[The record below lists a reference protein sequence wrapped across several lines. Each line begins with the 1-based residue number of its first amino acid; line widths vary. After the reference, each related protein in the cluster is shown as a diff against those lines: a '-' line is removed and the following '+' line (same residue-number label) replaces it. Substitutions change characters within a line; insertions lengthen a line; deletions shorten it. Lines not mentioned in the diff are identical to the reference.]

1 MLPAHAAQHDAV
13 DRQPIP
19 LQLVAYRLYLAVALG
34 SPRQFG
40 VQLLVDLPPQPGA
53 EQQTGTSMFDQDG
66 DVLGLWLRLPT
77 AAAQQ
82 EVATLALRRPHQ
94 TEAQPIR
101 YGVGRRHCRQ
111 QRKQ

>member
-1 MLPAHAAQHDAV
+1 
-13 DRQPIP
+13 
-19 LQLVAYRLYLAVALG
+19 
-34 SPRQFG
+34 
-40 VQLLVDLPPQPGA
+40 
-53 EQQTGTSMFDQDG
+53 MFDQDG

-111 QRKQ
+111 QRKQCAHRASTLCAFMAAITPPSRRMRPPSVTPYACVHGGYNPGMPA